1 MKLIKN
7 NWYMFRYYYANYFF
21 YLIQEFYCLLL
32 YYFTHIKKG
41 MEISQFKMWCD
52 FFGQKTLLKDNEV
65 NKKLNIKFYIVIY
78 INISNINC

>member
-1 MKLIKN
+1 
-7 NWYMFRYYYANYFF
+7 
-21 YLIQEFYCLLL
+21 
-32 YYFTHIKKG
+32 